1 MASKIKNVVE
11 TTFTSK
17 GAGRVEKETQ
27 SIGRAQTRLGQE
39 SASAGRQFA
48 AQSTGLGG
56 LVAAYA
62 GAAATIFALGS
73 AFEALNRAAA
83 IENAVKSTQ
92 ALAAA
97 VGQSAPR
104 ILEDLN
110 KITQGQLTLEQ
121 TTQALNVALATGFSS
136 DQIRA
141 LGQAAA
147 SSAQALG
154 RDLNDSLK
162 RVFKGAAELNTN
174 VLKQVGIFVR
184 VDTAVAKYA
193 ASIGKSAKEL
203 SEFERRQALVNAIT
217 EESNKKFSA
226 LGSDAESAQVA
237 LARLQAQL
245 KDLGQGFVLTI
256 ANALTPFVNFLSNNT
271 GATLLAFAGL
281 AALVFGKATQII
293 SAFTTR
299 SLESF
304 ALFSDKL
311 ADSFKIDD
319 KIFKDLQTQLKKF
332 RGEDGLK
339 GLKLSP
345 VRGQDVEQFERFKLA
360 LEGQRAG
367 QVATLSALN
376 QTNKA
381 YKEQLRFLEKT
392 GKTGTLT
399 YTALKAT
406 IDRNNEALK
415 TGNLKTDLSIK
426 STNILRGAING
437 LTIAVK
443 FLGVVLRA
451 AFAIITVLQIAGSLF
466 DVDLLGKVKNAILG
480 ITQATKDAAAGFK
493 GLTAAA
499 VGGGA
504 ALTAEFRLLGLADE
518 EIAKIPEQVEKLQQ
532 EIIGRI
538 RLSSVRFKD
547 IADIPLSAVVKDI
560 EKRIQE
566 QQAILAKPVAE
577 TRIGAFLAGSK
588 KISEEA
594 RKEAELTLKLL
605 QLLETRIQTFGGGV
619 QQVVGQLARQT
630 GLTEEAI
637 GKIFAENQVAI
648 FNTELS
654 KVGNELLI
662 FGQKLER
669 TGDLDSF
676 DLSKLDA
683 ESRKFVESLLLA
695 ISTLN
700 SAEQA
705 FRNNEATAESLGK
718 QIVGITE
725 RLKEARA
732 IGDIPVIADLEERLE
747 SLRTK
752 QRFLQDITD
761 TLSRLESTFGADI
774 RILDTALW
782 NGLISASGKFA
793 TNQSEIA
800 KNQVSILK
808 ATLDTF
814 AVDKGRQNF
823 LQRSIELLEEQKDLN
838 AFQKT
843 LLEANK
849 EELAEILAEI
859 LAKSELYEKTLEAT
873 AGRLFQINT
882 SVIKIRKEQ
891 EKVLEQKQK
900 ELELLNQQNAIEE
913 KRLQNQLATAIREN
927 ALAAEENNLKILRA
941 QLSTDEKRLE
951 IIKSQVDA
959 AIRLAQIDRAA
970 DPTAVA
976 ARRAAIG
983 GEVATTIEG
992 ITSEPIREAAAAYK
1006 AAIQEAST
1014 ASAATITAAQKLVL
1028 EAEEQVKR
1036 AIINEQLTL
1045 FDAETR
1051 LQRDKTTAE
1060 LFKLQNEAQLL
1071 EEQAKLD
1078 KARLESQKALIDAE
1092 IEVTKAQL
1100 EGYQNFVAGVNGFRN
1115 ATEELA
1121 RILNSFLDA
1130 LPGVDASIPIQP
1142 LSPISVEA
1150 NTLIARSA
1158 LNLAAA
1164 KSKEI
1169 IDAQITAIQRALD
1182 LNVRLIRERQQALIK
1197 EEIASGKI
1205 RAAERAALELEL
1217 AAASIEANNAIAE
1230 LTRATGGAADQL
1242 SEDAERLKQI
1252 LTSIFEGI
1260 RGAIETSLIGVKNFI
1275 LFGEG
1280 NLQDIFVQLLRS
1292 IGDTILEEG
1301 FIKPISE
1308 RLAGSLF
1315 GSLTG
1320 IPGGRSGIDE
1330 AFKLRGSS
1338 PANPVFVSTGD
1349 GPLGRLLSPQPDGDQ
1364 ERGTGGFFQTI
1375 IDFITKPF
1383 TALFG
1388 ADGFLTNLISGFGN
1402 IVGNIFTGI
1411 LKFIT
1416 SIFGFAAGGMVHR
1429 AGGGAIPQL
1438 ASGGGLRD
1446 RVPAL
1451 LEPGEFVLR
1460 RAAANKI
1467 GISNLQQ
1474 MNATGQTPSA
1484 APIIN
1489 FTNEGTAKTA
1499 ETSQPRFDGE
1509 RYVIDIVTR
1518 DLQNNGPIRK
1528 SLRGGL

>member
-1 MASKIKNVVE
+1 VAGKIKNVVE

-121 TTQALNVALATGFSS
+121 TTQALNVALATGFSG

-184 VDTAVAKYA
+184 VDAAVAKYA

-304 ALFSDKL
+304 ALFSERL
-311 ADSFKIDD
+311 ADSFKLDP
-319 KIFKDLQTQLKKF
+319 KIFKDLETQTIKAISE
-332 RGEDGLK
+332 GGLK
-339 GLKLSP
+339 GIRTAP
-345 VRGQDVEQFERFKLA
+345 VTGQDIEQAERFRLA
-360 LEGQRAG
+360 LETQREG
-367 QVATLSALN
+367 QVATLSVLN
-376 QTNKA
+376 QVNA
-381 YKEQLRFLEKT
+381 SYKEQLRFLEKT
-392 GKTGTLT
+392 GKTGTAT
-399 YTALKAT
+399 YANLQAA
-406 IDRNNEALK
+406 INRNNEALK
-415 TGNLKTDLSIK
+415 SGNIQTQAAIR
-426 STNILRGAING
+426 STNVLRGAISG
-437 LTIAVK
+437 LTTAVRL
-443 FLGVVLRA
+443 LGVALRA
-451 AFAIITVLQIAGSLF
+451 AFAVITVLQIVGSLF

-499 VGGGA
+499 AGGGA
-504 ALTAEFRLLGLADE
+504 ALTAELRLIGLSDE
-518 EIAKIPEQVEKLQQ
+518 EIAKIPEQVTKLI
-532 EIIGRI
+532 ERTRRVALRG
-538 RLSSVRFKD
+538 LSPQAATRELVPA
-547 IADIPLSAVVKDI
+547 IAEELQADIKRLQDI
-560 EKRIQE
+560 TTPTERQR
-566 QQAILAKPVAE
+566 QQLAVAE
-577 TRIGAFLAGSK
+577 LALKQIQAF
-588 KISEEA
+588 
-594 RKEAELTLKLL
+594 
-605 QLLETRIQTFGGGV
+605 GV
-619 QQVVGQLARQT
+619 GTERLVNQLATQT
-630 GLTEEAI
+630 GLAAEAI
-637 GKIFAENQVAI
+637 GEIFAENQVAI

-662 FGQKLER
+662 FGQKLTRASALEF
-669 TGDLDSF
+669 F
-676 DLSKLDA
+676 DLSELDA

-732 IGDIPVIADLEERLE
+732 IGDIPVIADLEEKLE

-752 QRFLQDITD
+752 QRFLQNITD

-782 NGLISASGKFA
+782 GGLVDASGKFA

-800 KNQVSILK
+800 KNQLDILK
-808 ATLDTF
+808 ATVDTF
-814 AVDKGRQNF
+814 KVDKERQNF

-849 EELAEILAEI
+849 EELAEILA
-859 LAKSELYEKTLEAT
+859 KSELYEKSLEAV
-873 AGRLFQINT
+873 AGRLFQAGAAAT
-882 SVIKIRKEQ
+882 KLLQEQ
-891 EKVLEQKQK
+891 EKLVVQKQK
-900 ELELLNQQNAIEE
+900 ELELLNQQTAIEE
-913 KRLQNQLATAIREN
+913 QRLQNQLAAAIQEN
-927 ALAAEENNLKILRA
+927 ALAAQENSLKISRA

-951 IIKSQVDA
+951 IIKAQADA
-959 AIRLAQIDRAA
+959 AIRLAQIDRAV

-992 ITSEPIREAAAAYK
+992 ITSQPIREAAAAYK
-1006 AAIQEAST
+1006 TAIQEAST
-1014 ASAATITAAQKLVL
+1014 ASAATITAAQKLVI

-1036 AIINEQLTL
+1036 AIINEQLAL
-1045 FDAETR
+1045 FDAETQ
-1051 LQRDKTTAE
+1051 LQRDRTEAERVKLDQEVELLKAQAE
-1060 LFKLQNEAQLL
+1060 L
-1071 EEQAKLD
+1071 D
-1078 KARLESQKALIDAE
+1078 KNRLENQKALIAAE
-1092 IEVTKAQL
+1092 LEVTKAQI
-1100 EGYQNFVAGVNGFRN
+1100 EGYKVFIEGVNGWIKSIP
-1115 ATEELA
+1115 ALGKV
-1121 RILNSFLDA
+1121 LNSFLQA
-1130 LPGVDASIPIQP
+1130 IPGVDAAIPTP
-1142 LSPISVEA
+1142 DISLVTVGKTVA
-1150 NTLIARSA
+1150 DAIAVA
-1158 LNLAAA
+1158 DTAATISRDIA
-1164 KSKEI
+1164 E
-1169 IDAQITAIQRALD
+1169 AQITAIKRTLD
-1182 LNVRLIRERQQALIK
+1182 LNLKLNLEKLRALNEEER
-1197 EEIASGKI
+1197 ASGEI
-1205 RAAERAALELEL
+1205 RVAERAALELEL
-1217 AAASIEANNAIAE
+1217 AAASSEANNAIAE
-1230 LTRATGGAADQL
+1230 LTKATGGAADKL

-1252 LTSIFEGI
+1252 LTSVFEGI

-1275 LFGEG
+1275 IFGEG
-1280 NLQDIFVQLLRS
+1280 NLQDVFVQLLRS

-1315 GSLTG
+1315 GNLTG
-1320 IPGGRSGIDE
+1320 IQGGRSGIDE
-1330 AFKLRGSS
+1330 AFKRDGS
-1338 PANPVFVSTGD
+1338 PAKPFVVTSAD

-1364 ERGTGGFFQTI
+1364 ERSTGGFFQTI

-1402 IVGNIFTGI
+1402 IVGNVFTGI
-1411 LKFIT
+1411 LRFIT
-1416 SIFGFAAGGMVHR
+1416 GIFGFGKAAGGMIHR